1 MKTCHLLD
9 GASDRSDGSHCSCGM
24 VTKKSCPEV
33 SPMSILGDVPTA
45 CEDSS
50 SQQDGDGC

>member
-1 MKTCHLLD
+1 MTGLMALTAAV
-9 GASDRSDGSHCSCGM
+9 GWLPRSLAQRYL
-24 VTKKSCPEV
+24 